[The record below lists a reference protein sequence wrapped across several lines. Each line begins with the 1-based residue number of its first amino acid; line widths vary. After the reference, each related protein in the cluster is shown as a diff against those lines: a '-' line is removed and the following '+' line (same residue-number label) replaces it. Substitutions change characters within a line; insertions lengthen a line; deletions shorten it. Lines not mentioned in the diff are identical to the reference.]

1 MAAHTRSLLL
11 LRSRGAVVVHCSV
24 VDKGRKAWLGGK
36 SSPSP
41 SQLLDGAPPARCS
54 RELRPHLPLMPYP
67 PVIYLEEW
75 IGWKIHIIAIW
86 RVPKNNF
93 FCHQPCTY
101 PPSSPLGPLRFC
113 TGKKK
118 SKLVAA
124 HTRPLLLQRS
134 RGAVVVHRSVV
145 EKGRKA
151 WLGGKLSPSPSHLP
165 DGAPPAR
172 CSRELR
178 PHARTSRQRTPLA
191 PELSRQG
198 PPSDLRGEVG
208 RGRRGGERAGEWLPC
223 PALEISTA

>member
-54 RELRPHLPLMPYP
+54 RELRPHLPLMPDP

-93 FCHQPCTY
+93 FSHQPCTY

-113 TGKKK
+113 TGKKIQTRGCAHPP
-118 SKLVAA
+118 SPAA
-124 HTRPLLLQRS
+124 AEQRS
-134 RGAVVVHRSVV
+134 RHHPPLCRREGEEAVAGREVVAIAVPPTRWSTARALL
-145 EKGRKA
+145 ERA
-151 WLGGKLSPSPSHLP
+151 SPSRAHVEAKNSSR
-165 DGAPPAR
+165 AR
-172 CSRELR
+172 
-178 PHARTSRQRTPLA
+178 A
-191 PELSRQG
+191 
-198 PPSDLRGEVG
+198 
-208 RGRRGGERAGEWLPC
+208 
-223 PALEISTA
+223 